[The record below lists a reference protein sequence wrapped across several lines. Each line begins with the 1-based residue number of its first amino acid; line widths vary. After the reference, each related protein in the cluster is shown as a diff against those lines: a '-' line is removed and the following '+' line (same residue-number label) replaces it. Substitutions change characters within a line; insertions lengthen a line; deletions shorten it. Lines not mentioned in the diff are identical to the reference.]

1 MNVGTMKT
9 PLPLL
14 AALALAASPLWA
26 ADPAPSA
33 PPAIPPAPPA
43 VNATVVKN
51 VTLDEAEKLLKEQKG
66 IVVLDV
72 RTAEEFKAG
81 HLAGA
86 RNIDIMADDFAQQ
99 IAALEKGKT
108 YLIHCAAGGRSGRA
122 CKVPEVLQLGTVYH
136 MNEGFKAWEKA
147 GKPVERPTP
156 APPAK

>member
-1 MNVGTMKT
+1 MKT

-147 GKPVERPTP
+147 GKPVERSTP

>member
-99 IAALEKGKT
+99 IAALDKSKT

-156 APPAK
+156 PTPVK